1 MVDLSQVLLVIVI
14 TTLTILLT
22 VIGIQIVY
30 ILREVRRAIEKMNK
44 MLDDAGMITES
55 IAHPIS
61 GLGGMVD
68 GIKTGIKAIETLGTF
83 LTRKKKKDRKPEEV
97 SGQQTRD

>member
-22 VIGIQIVY
+22 FIGIQVVY

-61 GLGGMVD
+61 GLGGMID
-68 GIKTGIKAIETLGTF
+68 GVKSGFKAIETLGNF
-83 LTRKKKKDRKPEEV
+83 LSRKRPQRAPEEAKEEE
-97 SGQQTRD
+97 

>member
-22 VIGIQIVY
+22 FIGIQIVF

-61 GLGGMVD
+61 GLGGMID
-68 GIKTGIKAIETLGTF
+68 GIKSGVKAIETIGNLI
-83 LTRKKKKDRKPEEV
+83 TRKKKRGEEP
-97 SGQQTRD
+97 GEAQQEK

>member
-22 VIGIQIVY
+22 FIGIQIVF

-61 GLGGMVD
+61 GLGGMID
-68 GIKTGIKAIETLGTF
+68 GIKSGVKAIETIGNLI
-83 LTRKKKKDRKPEEV
+83 TRKKKRAEE
-97 SGQQTRD
+97 SEEAQQET